1 MYLEACEIAAWKLA
15 ILAWKDSIVSVGLYL
30 NLRNSV
36 VESEITSVE
45 NKGVY
50 NTINLKNRIAN
61 DKNSKDDYLGDCK
74 NRLSFASF
82 LKELFIKY
90 CV

>member
-30 NLRNSV
+30 NFRKSIE
-36 VESEITSVE
+36 ESEITIVE
-45 NKGVY
+45 SEGMH

-61 DKNSKDDYLGDCK
+61 DKNLNDG
-74 NRLSFASF
+74 F
-82 LKELFIKY
+82 
-90 CV
+90 